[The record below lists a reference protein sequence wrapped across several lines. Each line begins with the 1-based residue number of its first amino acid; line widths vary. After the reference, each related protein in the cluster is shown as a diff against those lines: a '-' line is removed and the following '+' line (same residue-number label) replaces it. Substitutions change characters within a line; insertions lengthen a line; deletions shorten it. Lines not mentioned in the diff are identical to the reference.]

1 MNYSRKAF
9 LTFLFAGTLLSAAVP
24 AVVAEYDS
32 KSTVEAQS
40 TTETETPMDMSQ
52 EMMPLGEFLQSQ
64 PDLSTLYTALQ
75 EADLITTL
83 EELDAYTI
91 FAPTNEAFDALPPGQ
106 LDALLAEPETLK
118 KVLQFHVV
126 EESLSSSDLESM
138 EYDSLEGTPLMVEVG
153 EEVMVDGASVLETD
167 LSTEKGKVHTID
179 TVLVPEN
186 VTLPEPTADSMN

>member
-9 LTFLFAGTLLSAAVP
+9 LTFLFAGTLLGAAVP

-32 KSTVEAQS
+32 KPAVEAQS

-52 EMMPLGEFLQSQ
+52 ETMPLGEFLQNE

-83 EELDAYTI
+83 EELEAYTI

-106 LDALLAEPETLK
+106 LDALIAEPETLK

-167 LSTEKGKVHTID
+167 LSTENGKVHTID

-186 VTLPEPTADSMN
+186 VMLPEPMADSMN